1 MTETIEKAIQD
12 LASGRVTSCE
22 LVETALTNADQLDGT
37 LGVFMDRYE
46 ESARKAAQS
55 IDEAR
60 SRGEEVGPLGGI
72 PLGIK
77 DIITTLEGP
86 TTAQS
91 LVFDP
96 SSFRGDATVVARLR
110 EAGAI
115 IVGKTTTMEFAIGT
129 PDVDKP
135 FPIPRNPWDIGTWPG
150 GSSSGTGA
158 GVASEM
164 FLGGLGTDTGGSIR
178 LPAANCGITGLK
190 PTFGRVPKDGCAPLG
205 FSLDHI
211 GPMARSAYD
220 CALMLN
226 TMAGY
231 GPHDVSAADVETV
244 DYTAQLDADLTGM
257 RIGIDRLEKYYSDL
271 SAVTELVDGFTGLE
285 SALRARGA
293 EVVQVTQPFRD
304 EVSAAAMILMITE
317 GFAYHRNDLRDR
329 WDDYS
334 RGLRD
339 CLAMAPFYSAADVIQ
354 AQRVRRVGVKAVA
367 QLFDDVDV
375 VISPTTTAGAMT
387 FAQVETMWDGP
398 ASLHMTGYW
407 NGCGN
412 PSMAVPFGFTE
423 SGLPISVEIA
433 GKPYDEATVLK
444 VGHAFQQET
453 DFHLRQAPMAQE
465 PLSV

>member
-1 MTETIEKAIQD
+1 MSTAPHNREKHTTERTEMTETIEKAIQD
-12 LASGRVTSCE
+12 LASGRVTSSE

-96 SSFRGDATVVARLR
+96 SSFSGDATVVARLR

-334 RGLRD
+334 RGLDRK
-339 CLAMAPFYSAADVIQ
+339 S
-354 AQRVRRVGVKAVA
+354 
-367 QLFDDVDV
+367 V
-375 VISPTTTAGAMT
+375 V
-387 FAQVETMWDGP
+387 
-398 ASLHMTGYW
+398 
-407 NGCGN
+407 
-412 PSMAVPFGFTE
+412 
-423 SGLPISVEIA
+423 
-433 GKPYDEATVLK
+433 
-444 VGHAFQQET
+444 
-453 DFHLRQAPMAQE
+453 
-465 PLSV
+465 